1 MRAPRLALAL
11 ALAAC
16 TRGRSDRPA
25 PRDAAGVTDASRTH
39 ICYGA
44 GGSAVEVA
52 RELPCEALGASEA
65 RPASVPA
72 PPPPRRTR
80 AVSDAGILF

>member
-1 MRAPRLALAL
+1 MRATLLAFT
-11 ALAAC
+11 LAAC
-16 TRGRSDRPA
+16 TRGRTDPPA
-25 PRDAAGVTDASRTH
+25 PRDAAVTTDAPRTH

-72 PPPPRRTR
+72 PPPARRTR
-80 AVSDAGILF
+80 VLGDAGILF

>member
-1 MRAPRLALAL
+1 MRATLLAFT
-11 ALAAC
+11 LAAC
-16 TRGRSDRPA
+16 ARGRTDLPS
-25 PRDAAGVTDASRTH
+25 PRDAAVVTDTPRTH

-72 PPPPRRTR
+72 PPPARRTR
-80 AVSDAGILF
+80 VVTDAVILF

>member
-1 MRAPRLALAL
+1 MRATLLALT
-11 ALAAC
+11 LAAC
-16 TRGRSDRPA
+16 TCGRTDLPS
-25 PRDAAGVTDASRTH
+25 PRDAAVVTDAPRTH

-65 RPASVPA
+65 RPASVPP